1 METHSEILYVARVRV
16 RVREPHPALA
26 QPIFQSILGNAV
38 RKDKRKEKEIVYDYM
53 TNSNY
58 FKIHSIRKRDILKR
72 LLNTLCLAILDLGT
86 IGFSFFS
93 VDVGSTQGLL
103 YVNDNENFLRLYL
116 VMFKFCMIKRIFPSL
131 ISQDQTKAG

>member
-58 FKIHSIRKRDILKR
+58 FKIHSIRKRYILKR
-72 LLNTLCLAILDLGT
+72 LLNTLCLAILDLGK

-93 VDVGSTQGLL
+93 VDVGSTQGLS
-103 YVNDNENFLRLYL
+103 YANDNENTRLYL
-116 VMFKFCMIKRIFPSL
+116 VIFKFCMIKRIFPSL
-131 ISQDQTKAG
+131 ISQDQIKAG